1 MNYKILLIAAG
12 LIYFYEN
19 INAQCHIDDWTALKA
34 LYESTN
40 GDNWEEQEGWE
51 QMFGDTP
58 PPDCDLS
65 ILKEVTLD
73 EEYNKRVEELYVVS
87 NNLVGEL
94 PKEIGLLSK
103 LKEISMPF
111 NQISGNIPTD
121 IEKLSLLEYINFDF
135 NQLTGSIPP
144 EIGILKN
151 LTSLNLMS
159 NQLSGQIPPELG
171 NLESVWF
178 IYLTDNKLTGEIPE
192 ELGNL
197 SIGVFLFLGNNQL
210 TGSIPPVFSNFLF
223 NDLRFTLFNNN
234 LSGCFDASLSKLCDS
249 FKDGIYG
256 FGDSISEGNNFDA
269 TWREFC
275 YEGKGVCDTVN
286 RCHPADWQALK
297 YIYQNYNGE
306 NWLNTTGWDSLIVN
320 QDSIPSNCNLDDLYG
335 VSTNSTGQVDSIDL
349 SGNGLTGN
357 FTADWANL
365 DSLIYLNIANNN
377 FSGCFDSLTVEL
389 CEQLNSPFFVSD
401 SLIDKGNNFE
411 AAWAFFC
418 NYQTCDTTSTSV
430 FDFTIHQPLNI
441 FPNPTTKF
449 IYVDD
454 LPFNN
459 NNQNYQVISI
469 NGKLL
474 ERSILKE
481 KKINVTSLKTGT
493 YFLIIKDGKKIFS
506 SRFVKM

>member
-1 MNYKILLIAAG
+1 MNYRILLIAVG

-40 GDNWEEQEGWE
+40 GDNWEEKEGWE

-65 ILKEVTLD
+65 IMKEVTLD
-73 EEYNKRVEELYVVS
+73 EDYKKRIEELYIVS

-144 EIGILKN
+144 EIGKLKN
-151 LTSLNLMS
+151 LVSLNLMA
-159 NQLSGQIPPELG
+159 NQISGEIPPELG
-171 NLESVWF
+171 NLESLWF
-178 IYLTDNKLTGEIPE
+178 IYLSENNLTGPIPE

-197 SIGVFLFLGNNQL
+197 SIGVYLFLSNNQL
-210 TGSIPPVFSNFLF
+210 TGSIPPVFSDFLF

-234 LSGCFDASLSKLCDS
+234 MSGCFDASLTKLCDK

-256 FGDSISEGNNFDA
+256 FGDSISEGNDFDA

-286 RCHPADWQALK
+286 RCNPQDWQALQT
-297 YIYQNYNGE
+297 IYQNYDGV
-306 NWLNTTGWDSLIVN
+306 NWLNTAGWDSLIIN
-320 QDSIPSNCNLDDLYG
+320 QDSIPANCNLDDLYG

-349 SGNGLTGN
+349 SGNQLTGN
-357 FTADWANL
+357 FTAYWANL
-365 DSLIYLNIANNN
+365 DSLTYLNIADNN
-377 FSGCFDSLTVEL
+377 FSGCFDSLAVGL
-389 CEQLNSPFFVSD
+389 CNQLNSPYFVAD
-401 SLIDKGNNFE
+401 SLIDAGNNFDTS
-411 AAWAFFC
+411 WAFFC
-418 NYQTCDTTSTSV
+418 NYQTCDTTSTGF
-430 FDFTIHQPLNI
+430 FDFALYQPLNL
-441 FPNPTTKF
+441 FPNPVTEF
-449 IYVDD
+449 VYISND
-454 LPFNN
+454 LPTSINLV
-459 NNQNYQVISI
+459 YQIISI
-469 NGKLL
+469 DSKLL
-474 ERSILKE
+474 ETSFIEE
-481 KKINVTSLKTGT
+481 KKINVASLKTGT
-493 YFLIIKDGKKIFS
+493 YFLIIRDGKKIYS
-506 SRFVKM
+506 DRFIKM